1 MSNSINSKQT
11 RTRTTLEHDEYYQQK
26 FLSLFQNTYSEL
38 QVKSVQDAIMQ
49 LKLMNWNQKRRF
61 NWIHFDQLIGRKSY
75 DKKSFSYKYVNEVL
89 YKKYFGKTS
98 YELRVV
104 IKRSTDFAKF
114 KVAQEFN
121 QNTPIEDTN
130 KEEVR
135 TKVQNQIEKIQ
146 CLTKNDALIVGETLS
161 ISDEI
166 NIFAPNPNEFSC
178 LEQDFQIRFSYFEEE

>member
-26 FLSLFQNTYSEL
+26 FLILFQNTYSEL

-98 YELRVV
+98 YELRVFV
-104 IKRSTDFAKF
+104 KRSADAKF
-114 KVAQEFN
+114 MVVQEVN
-121 QNTPIEDTN
+121 QNAPLEDAN
-130 KEEVR
+130 KEEV

-146 CLTKNDALIVGETLS
+146 CLDDALVVGDILS
-161 ISDEI
+161 ISDET
-166 NIFAPNPNEFSC
+166 NIFAPNPNEFSSC
-178 LEQDFQIRFSYFEEE
+178 LEDFQIEFSYFGEE

>member
-75 DKKSFSYKYVNEVL
+75 DMKSFSYKYVNEVL
-89 YKKYFGKTS
+89 FKKYFGKTS

-135 TKVQNQIEKIQ
+135 TKVQNLIEKIQ

-178 LEQDFQIRFSYFEEE
+178 LEDFQIEFSYFEEE